1 VPAAHGGDTTIHAI
15 DDLDRAIILR
25 LQVDGRTPLRSIA
38 RELDVP
44 EATVRARTNR
54 LLERGTIRINAFTDP
69 RNLGYGVLVSVLLR
83 LAPRRR
89 SAVLAAL
96 ESWPEVMY
104 LSSGTGS
111 ADAMIQ
117 MVARDLDALHE
128 LVDERLA
135 GVDGILEVEAFLEL
149 AVHKTRYVFSDF

>member
-1 VPAAHGGDTTIHAI
+1 MPAAHGGDTTIHAI

-38 RELDVP
+38 RELEVP

-54 LLERGTIRINAFTDP
+54 LLERGTISINAFADP
-69 RNLGYGVLVSVLLR
+69 SKLGYGVLVSVLLR
-83 LAPRRR
+83 LAPPRR
-89 SAVLAAL
+89 SAVLATL

-117 MVARDLDALHE
+117 IVARDLDALQE
-128 LVDERLA
+128 LIDERLA
-135 GVDGILEVEAFLEL
+135 AIDGVLALEAFVEL
-149 AVHKTRYVFSDF
+149 QVHKLRYVFSDV